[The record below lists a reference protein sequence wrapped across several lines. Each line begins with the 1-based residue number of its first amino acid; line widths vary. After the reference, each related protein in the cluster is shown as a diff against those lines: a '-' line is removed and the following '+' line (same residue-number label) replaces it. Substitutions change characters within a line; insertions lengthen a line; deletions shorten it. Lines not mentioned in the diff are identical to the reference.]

1 MTKIYLDL
9 ETTGLNPDI
18 HEIIE
23 CAIVY
28 DDDTPSYHRFIKPN
42 RIEFAD
48 PFALKIN
55 RFHERSEEWNQAIS
69 QKDFAFELAHL
80 LKNKIIIGHNPSFDY
95 SFIKEIFAHYGEGT
109 PKNQLIDTKTLAFE
123 HLYDI
128 GLKRLSLDS
137 IRRFMGWSL
146 SNNHTALK
154 DALDTKMLYTV
165 LNKAT
170 FLDRLK
176 WKIKAKRRI
185 IPL

>member
-1 MTKIYLDL
+1 MNRVYLDL

-23 CAIVY
+23 CAVIY
-28 DDDTPSYHRFIKPN
+28 DDDTPSYHRFIRPN

-48 PFALKIN
+48 KVALKIN
-55 RFHERSEEWNQAIS
+55 RFHERAEEWNQAIS
-69 QKDFAFELAHL
+69 QCDFAFELAGL
-80 LKNKIIIGHNPSFDY
+80 LKNKIIIGHNPFFDY
-95 SFIKEIFAHYGEGT
+95 SFIKELFEHYGEGT

-137 IRRFMGWSL
+137 IRVFMGWSL

-154 DALDTKMLYTV
+154 DAHDTKMLYTV
-165 LNKAT
+165 LSRAS
-170 FLDRLK
+170 FFDRLK
-176 WKIKAKRRI
+176 WKIKAKRKTI
-185 IPL
+185 LK